1 MISNDL
7 LILNPWIFS
16 FSVTSIF
23 VFLGWEDRSGH
34 HPAPEKGAERRA
46 GALETITGLV
56 PLGKS
61 TGMQEFFPPIL
72 RVSEIGQ
79 VEVIQPSKT

>member
-1 MISNDL
+1 MISNDF

-34 HPAPEKGAERRA
+34 HPAPEKGAEHRA
-46 GALETITGLV
+46 GAVETITGLV
-56 PLGKS
+56 ALGKS
-61 TGMQEFFPPIL
+61 TGMQE
-72 RVSEIGQ
+72 